1 MKRLC
6 VFCGSSAG
14 ETARYV
20 EAAAG
25 VGALLADRGVTVVYG
40 GSRVGLMGRLA
51 DAALEGGAD
60 VVGVIPR
67 PLLHREVGH
76 EGLTE
81 LRIVESMHERK
92 SLMAELSDGFLALPG
107 GLGTLEEF
115 FEVLTWGQ
123 LGMHRKPCGL
133 LDVGDYYRPLVRFL
147 DHAVTQGFLAASHRG
162 MVLVG
167 DDPEELLDRMAAYEA
182 PELPRW
188 IDLDET

>member
-14 ETARYV
+14 ETTRYV
-20 EAAAG
+20 DAAAE

-51 DAALEGGAD
+51 DAALKGGGE

-115 FEVLTWGQ
+115 FEILTWGQ
-123 LGMHRKPCGL
+123 LGMHRKPSGL

-147 DHAVTQGFLAASHRG
+147 DHAVTQGFLAASHRA
-162 MVLVG
+162 MILVG
-167 DDPEELLDRMAAYEA
+167 ADPEELLDRMDAYEA

>member
-1 MKRLC
+1 MNRLC

-14 ETARYV
+14 ETSRYV
-20 EAAAG
+20 DAAG
-25 VGALLADRGVTVVYG
+25 MVGALLAERGVTVVYG

-51 DAALEGGAD
+51 DAALGEGGD
-60 VVGVIPR
+60 VIGVMPR
-67 PLLHREVGH
+67 PLLRREVGH

-81 LRIVESMHERK
+81 LRIVDSMHERK
-92 SLMAELSDGFLALPG
+92 ALMAELSDGFLALPG

-115 FEVLTWGQ
+115 FEVLTWSQ

-133 LDVGDYYRPLVRFL
+133 LDVADYYRPLVRFL
-147 DHAVTQGFLAASHRG
+147 DGAVTQGFLAASHRA

-167 DDPEELLDRMAAYEA
+167 DDPDTLLRRMRGYEP

-188 IDLDET
+188 IDRDET

>member
-1 MKRLC
+1 MNRLC

-20 EAAAG
+20 EAAAE

-51 DAALEGGAD
+51 DAALEGGAE

-147 DHAVTQGFLAASHRG
+147 DHAVTEGFLAASHRA
-162 MVLVG
+162 MILV
-167 DDPEELLDRMAAYEA
+167 DHDPGELLHRMGAYEA

-188 IDLDET
+188 IDMDET